1 MENQAKL
8 KQRPH
13 DPSHRYRM
21 LVGSMKLSRHT
32 NKYRFAGGSDW
43 KRVVLLGIL
52 LVLISALSLLDT
64 LIPRHLHLPG
74 HIAGSSAI
82 FGGMAI
88 AILVSK
94 ISRGAFYGDWL
105 LSAGAYIL
113 AGIAF
118 ASDEAFL
125 HFSTAAS
132 MIAFLLA
139 CGLFRIWIGLTSYP
153 SGASPS
159 MTNAGLVTLLCAL
172 WTALAWAEGSPQ
184 TAATALALDTLF
196 CGVAIVAFGAALK
209 YTPRAM

>member
-32 NKYRFAGGSDW
+32 NKYRFAGDSDW

-52 LVLISALSLLDT
+52 LVSISALSLLDT
-64 LIPRHLHLPG
+64 FIPRHLPG

-94 ISRGAFYGDWL
+94 ISRGASCGDWL
-105 LSAGAYIL
+105 LSGGAYIL

-125 HFSTAAS
+125 RFSTAAY

-153 SGASPS
+153 SDASPS
-159 MTNAGLVTLLCAL
+159 MTNSGLVTLLCAL
-172 WTALAWAEGSPQ
+172 WTALAWAQGSPQ
-184 TAATALALDTLF
+184 IAATALALDTLF

-209 YTPRAM
+209 NTPRTV